1 MIYKIHSKDILS
13 AAAVAHGENKN
24 ETIANAPSSD
34 RCADGL
40 VPITLASTAPAPKI
54 SAGM

>member
-54 SAGM
+54 KAGM